1 MMNKQELV
9 TALLCR
15 HLSEIKVGI
24 IVKGVDDILPEEIIK
39 AIASEEKHLYA
50 AAIGYDEV
58 IEHSDEL
65 YDITGSIE
73 KAVLWR
79 SMPECAGSIIVFIR
93 NDTDKLHSL
102 AEFEVIT
109 TRDTARYL
117 VETQIKSD
125 NNTPTNN
132 FWTALQT
139 TSDYYTFDAL
149 YDFVSAVAAS
159 DNHAEAIPQNM
170 WRLNL
175 LEDREILGSKS
186 NPLDRLAKNRDLIFA
201 IGQLSED
208 SRKKLS
214 RSLVRTK
221 AKDKE
226 RLQKAYRS
234 LQNLYKYGS
243 RDTLKALD
251 LETVQELFSASQKT
265 EKKKIVFSA
274 IQPSGTITLGNYLG
288 AIKNWAAMQEEFNC
302 IFALA
307 DEDASSENGRFDASS
322 GNFGNLHDVPC
333 RGFIG
338 TCLAYAN
345 SDGMGADGF
354 GERGVFNYI
363 FLAESAE
370 RFDARYPEFALRQ
383 RSGLIEDGAL
393 GFCEKFK
400 IVRAFYE
407 NSVL

>member
-9 TALLCR
+9 TALLCK

-39 AIASEEKHLYA
+39 AIASDKRHLYA
-50 AAIGYDEV
+50 AAIGYNEV
-58 IEHSDEL
+58 AEYSDEL

-117 VETQIKSD
+117 VGTQINSD

-132 FWTALQT
+132 FWIALQS

-159 DNHAEAIPQNM
+159 NKQSEAIPQNM

-175 LEDREILGSKS
+175 LEDNEILGTKS
-186 NPLDRLAKNRDLIFA
+186 NPIERLAKNRDLIFA

-208 SRKKLS
+208 
-214 RSLVRTK
+214 
-221 AKDKE
+221 
-226 RLQKAYRS
+226 
-234 LQNLYKYGS
+234 
-243 RDTLKALD
+243 
-251 LETVQELFSASQKT
+251 
-265 EKKKIVFSA
+265 
-274 IQPSGTITLGNYLG
+274 
-288 AIKNWAAMQEEFNC
+288 
-302 IFALA
+302 
-307 DEDASSENGRFDASS
+307 
-322 GNFGNLHDVPC
+322 
-333 RGFIG
+333 
-338 TCLAYAN
+338 
-345 SDGMGADGF
+345 
-354 GERGVFNYI
+354 
-363 FLAESAE
+363 
-370 RFDARYPEFALRQ
+370 
-383 RSGLIEDGAL
+383 
-393 GFCEKFK
+393 
-400 IVRAFYE
+400 
-407 NSVL
+407 